1 MNKGFVIALKIGVT
15 GGLLWWLAQGLDFAT
30 AFVAISALN
39 PLPVCLAFL
48 ILLSYGVVSAE
59 RWRRICRALRIG
71 LSFPVATRL
80 FFISMFFNQT
90 LSTTIGGDAAR
101 VWLLRKYGFSATVV
115 IAGIVYERIA
125 GFLGLGI
132 LACVATFGIAD
143 RVIWGAPLFAGILAM
158 ILIILAMAATPPA
171 GPRWVRKIRRAARL
185 ARRIFIS
192 RNGVFLVVLSVAIHG
207 VGGLALYLVANAM
220 GLDVNVWV
228 FLLAT
233 PPALML
239 ATLPVSIGGWGVREA
254 VLVAV
259 LTPFGAE
266 SADAFLLSVIFGVM
280 VMVAGLPGGFI
291 WVLSAGSHAGSRH
304 IGKIR

>member
-1 MNKGFVIALKIGVT
+1 MIALKVAVT
-15 GGLLWWLAQGLDFAT
+15 GSLLWWLAQQMDFA
-30 AFVAISALN
+30 AVFVAVKALN
-39 PLPVCLAFL
+39 PVPVGLAFL
-48 ILLSYGVVSAE
+48 VLLSYGVVSAE

-71 LSFPVATRL
+71 LSFPVAVRL

-101 VWLLRKYGFSATVV
+101 VWLLRNYGFSATVV
-115 IAGIVYERIA
+115 VAGIVYERVA
-125 GFLGLGI
+125 GFLGLGV
-132 LACVATFGIAD
+132 LALAAAFGIANP
-143 RVIWGAPLFAGILAM
+143 VLWGAPLFAGIVAM
-158 ILIILAMAATPPA
+158 VLIILAMAASPPA
-171 GPRWVRKIRRAARL
+171 GPRWLRKVRRAARL

-192 RNGVFLVVLSVAIHG
+192 RNGVLLVALSVAIHG
-207 VGGLALYLVANAM
+207 VGGLALYLVAAAM
-220 GLDVNVWV
+220 GMNVDVWV

-259 LTPFGAE
+259 LTPFGAA

-280 VMVAGLPGGFI
+280 VMVAGLPGGLI
-291 WVLSAGSHAGSRH
+291 WVLSAGSRAGSRPS
-304 IGKIR
+304 GKIR